1 MKNKAAV
8 SLGKKG
14 GSRTSEAKART
25 AKENGAK
32 GGRPR
37 KILVDAPVLNQ
48 SIISSVLD

>member
-8 SLGKKG
+8 TLGKKG

-32 GGRPR
+32 GGRPK
-37 KILVDAPVLNQ
+37 KILIEAPALNEG
-48 SIISSVLD
+48 IISNILN